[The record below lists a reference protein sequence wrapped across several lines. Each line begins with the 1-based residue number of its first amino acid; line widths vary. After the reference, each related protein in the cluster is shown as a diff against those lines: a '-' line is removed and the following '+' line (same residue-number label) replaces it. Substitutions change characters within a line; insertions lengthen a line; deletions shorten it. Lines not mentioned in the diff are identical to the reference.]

1 MMTYEV
7 FYLNARQ
14 GISKNNKPFN
24 MMNILVTVKNGA
36 KVEQSYTT
44 SLFVNEEIYN
54 FVAELTPM
62 TKLDIVFVPTS
73 RGVQIIQLDIAVDK

>member
-24 MMNILVTVKNGA
+24 MMNLLVTVKNGA

-44 SLFVNEEIYN
+44 SVFVDEDMYT
-54 FVAELTPM
+54 FVSELEPM
-62 TKLDIVFVPTS
+62 TKLDIVFVPTN
-73 RGVQIIQLDIAVDK
+73 RGVPVIQLDIAG

>member
-24 MMNILVTVKNGA
+24 MMNLLVTVKNGA

-44 SLFVNEEIYN
+44 SVFVDEDMYT
-54 FVAELTPM
+54 FVSELEPM
-62 TKLDIVFVPTS
+62 TKLDIVFVPTN
-73 RGVQIIQLDIAVDK
+73 RGVQVIQLDIAG